1 MRCSRQGRSGF
12 TLVEAM
18 VVIAILSIMSAI
30 MIPRMLRVRSAADLA
45 VVLDQMKDVQSIA
58 TIHYAETAMTPTIE
72 QIDAVYTR
80 NGHDSLIG
88 RYAVVPVAGQGGSA
102 PMKLAEVGEDGYEPQ
117 RYVICSLMEISGYA
131 YVYGLDDNPP
141 MVAGLG
147 ADPVGSS
154 VCGSGQSSNGSPAS
168 PPDDNGSPSAPPD
181 DNGSP
186 SAPPDDNGSPST
198 PPDDNGSPSA
208 PPDDNGSPSA
218 PPDDNGSP
226 SAPPD
231 DNGSPS
237 TPPDDD
243 GNGNG
248 NPGNHADDDD
258 DDDGHHGGGHDNDD
272 DDDDDGHGHK
282 GKDDEGDCDL
292 DKSCPPDKKWKN
304 HGDYASCIAHAKKQC
319 EEKVNHGSKHKDD
332 EGCQGGHH

>member
-1 MRCSRQGRSGF
+1 MRRTGQGRAGF
-12 TLVEAM
+12 TIIELM
-18 VVIAILSIMSAI
+18 VVIGVLSILSAI

-72 QIDAVYTR
+72 QIDAIYTR
-80 NGHDSLIG
+80 NGHDSLLG

-102 PMKLAEVGEDGYEPQ
+102 PMKMADAGEGGYEPQ
-117 RYVICSLMEISGYA
+117 RYVICSLMEIKGYS

-141 MVAGLG
+141 MVAALG

-154 VCGSGQSSNGSPAS
+154 VCGSGTSSNGSPAS
-168 PPDDNGSPSAPPD
+168 PPDDS
-181 DNGSP
+181 
-186 SAPPDDNGSPST
+186 GSPST

-208 PPDDNGSPSA
+208 PPDDSGSPSTPPDDSGSPST
-218 PPDDNGSP
+218 PPDDNG
-226 SAPPD
+226 
-231 DNGSPS
+231 NGNGEPS

-248 NPGNHADDDD
+248 NGNGNGTPSDPSSGDDD
-258 DDDGHHGGGHDNDD
+258 DDDGHGHHGD

-282 GKDDEGDCDL
+282 GDDDGDCDL
-292 DKSCPPDKKWKN
+292 DKACPPNKHWKN
-304 HGDYASCIAHAKKQC
+304 HGDYASCIAHAKKEC